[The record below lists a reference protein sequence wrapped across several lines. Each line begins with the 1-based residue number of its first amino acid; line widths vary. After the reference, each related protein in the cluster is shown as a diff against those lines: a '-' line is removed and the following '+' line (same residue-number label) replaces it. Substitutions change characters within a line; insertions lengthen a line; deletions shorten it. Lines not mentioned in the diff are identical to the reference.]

1 MKNTLAVVGL
11 IIFTVYLCS
20 RELPPK
26 SDCVSNLK
34 EATLTSTAES
44 IEMAEIEKTNIG
56 KTSTLTKNEP
66 KQNRI
71 THDKPMHN
79 HLAVETKSRN
89 PCIEK
94 LKAEHRD
101 EDNIKESLSNS
112 KRGLAMARATESFMK
127 SRKQPQLS
135 SKARISRLPG
145 MGLTPIRRNHRHPE
159 VAFQEMTS
167 ANFEGTA
174 YVKKAPSSDEQL
186 ASSAAASSGA
196 RGLGVEGEANRA
208 TAINKPNEKCA
219 PADEPTSPN
228 VAGPSQVIADNAE
241 WPTRVSRPEQFSD
254 LRNERELGDIPT
266 LGGNAQNTFDA
277 AAVSDIYGAEV
288 TSALFEV
295 QAHYQVPNTGAVAGP
310 PNSNDGGPTEEPIQ
324 GAVSEPANAG
334 IHLTAAQA
342 EDYNR
347 ASAEANNTR
356 NPFDS
361 DDEDADADE
370 ANDNIS
376 QAGAAGMQDGV
387 PRQDSTGPA
396 FLAQP
401 ASTFIVEPL
410 QPAMT
415 AASAAP
421 IKPEQR
427 AINLSPEQLQ
437 EYNQVSFAAFNAPN
451 PFDSDEEDDEPLPST
466 VGSTAQNASAE
477 SQSKPAQ
484 THPMATHA
492 SQTVPAPTPIP
503 TPTPAP
509 ASAAA
514 PVNCRM
520 IFPDTDPLPQLA
532 TAPSAAPIRTW
543 HNTAPVPIVAVS
555 APILQSYNNGNAPPL
570 DAAFYSA
577 DDSSCMIWEHSN
589 PTPMDWDTATS
600 IHLSN
605 PPGRIITIGG
615 FDIEMGTLTEFREV
629 RGANT
634 RLDKKGRRRQQQQF
648 LDCRAGLKKKESL
661 EMAEGKEGG
670 RRKRVCKKSGRGRR
684 QGGEGRMGEEA
695 EEDSP
700 MTLF

>member
-1 MKNTLAVVGL
+1 MKNTLGVVGL

-26 SDCVSNLK
+26 SDCVSNHK
-34 EATLTSTAES
+34 EATLTSAAEN
-44 IEMAEIEKTNIG
+44 IEMAEVENTNIG
-56 KTSTLTKNEP
+56 KTSPLTKNEP
-66 KQNRI
+66 TRNWT
-71 THDKPMHN
+71 THHKPMHN

-101 EDNIKESLSNS
+101 EDNIEESPSNS
-112 KRGLAMARATESFMK
+112 KRGLAMTRATERFMK
-127 SRKQPQLS
+127 SSKQPQLS
-135 SKARISRLPG
+135 SKARIPRLPE
-145 MGLTPIRRNHRHPE
+145 MGLTPIRRNHRYPE
-159 VAFQEMTS
+159 VACQEMTS

-174 YVKKAPSSDEQL
+174 YVKKAPSSYEQL
-186 ASSAAASSGA
+186 ASSAAAASGA
-196 RGLGVEGEANRA
+196 RELGVEGEANRA
-208 TAINKPNEKCA
+208 IAINKPNGKCA
-219 PADEPTSPN
+219 LAGEPTSPN
-228 VAGPSQVIADNAE
+228 VAGSSQVIAGNAE
-241 WPTRVSRPEQFSD
+241 WPTRVSRPEEFSD
-254 LRNERELGDIPT
+254 LLDERELGDMPT
-266 LGGNAQNTFDA
+266 LGGYAQNTFDA
-277 AAVSDIYGAEV
+277 AAVSDIYGAKV
-288 TSALFEV
+288 ISALFEV

-310 PNSNDGGPTEEPIQ
+310 PNSNDDGPTEEPIQ

-342 EDYNR
+342 EDFNR
-347 ASAEANNTR
+347 ASAEASNTR

-376 QAGAAGMQDGV
+376 QAGADGMQDGV
-387 PRQDSTGPA
+387 LRQDRTGPA

-401 ASTFIVEPL
+401 ASTLIVDPL
-410 QPAMT
+410 QPVMT

-421 IKPEQR
+421 IKSEAK

-451 PFDSDEEDDEPLPST
+451 PFDSDDEDDDPLPST
-466 VGSTAQNASAE
+466 VGPTAQNTSAE
-477 SQSKPAQ
+477 PQRKPAQ
-484 THPMATHA
+484 THPTATHA
-492 SQTVPAPTPIP
+492 SQTVPAPAPA
-503 TPTPAP
+503 PTPAP
-509 ASAAA
+509 AAA

-520 IFPDTDPLPQLA
+520 IFPDNDPLPQPA
-532 TAPSAAPIRTW
+532 TAPSAAPIRAW
-543 HNTAPVPIVAVS
+543 HNTAPVPIVAVT

-570 DAAFYSA
+570 DAAFYSP

-589 PTPMDWDTATS
+589 PTPMDWDTDTS

-605 PPGRIITIGG
+605 PPGRIINIGG

-629 RGANT
+629 RGANI
-634 RLDKKGRRRQQQQF
+634 RLNKKGRRWQQQQQF

-661 EMAEGKEGG
+661 EMAEGREGG

-695 EEDSP
+695 EDSP